1 MNYKILIVDDEIAN
15 LRLMERLFR
24 RNYQVLTALSGKEAL
39 ELIKQHD
46 IALIISDQRMPGMT
60 GIEFL
65 KQASELRQHTVR
77 IILTGYTDVNA
88 LVEAINSGVV
98 YKYVTKPWLNE
109 DLQQTVKRGIENY
122 ETSKSLHNL
131 TVNNERLM
139 EQLKA
144 AQNALVQLVTNALN
158 AQADDALGHARR
170 TSGYA
175 MAIAS
180 QLPYF
185 EHDEIE
191 QLSLAAL
198 FHGIGQIG
206 TPTHIF
212 KTAELTDDER
222 RVYSERTERI
232 LMDFPEMT
240 EIALAVKYHRENY
253 DGSGYPEGLNGDRIP
268 LFSRIIAVAS
278 AYDEMTSQPEIDKAL
293 LHERAIAKL
302 REDSGTRFDPTIV
315 DAFCELDTVKKMTQ
329 LFEQSTEQAAA
340 FPS

>member
-24 RNYQVLTALSGKEAL
+24 RNYQVLTALSGMEAL
-39 ELIKQHD
+39 EILKQHD

-109 DLQQTVKRGIENY
+109 DLQQTVKRGLENY
-122 ETSKSLHNL
+122 ETNKRLHNL
-131 TVNNERLM
+131 TVNNERLT

-158 AQADDALGHARR
+158 AQDNDALGHARR

-185 EHDEIE
+185 EQDEIE

-198 FHGIGQIG
+198 FHGIGQLG

-240 EIALAVKYHRENY
+240 EIALAVKYHREHY

-278 AYDEMTSQPEIDKAL
+278 AYDEMTSQPVIDKAL

-315 DAFCELDTVKKMTQ
+315 AAFCELDTVKKMAQ
-329 LFEQSTEQAAA
+329 SIEQPADQAAA